1 MGYEV
6 KIARYRDRIRHL
18 EERNMVI
25 EIEDDDGEDSA
36 VADSRTEVTE
46 GSRLFV
52 QKSGITEDMVVGAN
66 DEVVEDVT
74 AKKNVPEDTG
84 EPLSFSVALEEL
96 ELLDFD
102 NSSQLL

>member
-1 MGYEV
+1 MG
-6 KIARYRDRIRHL
+6 IRHL

-74 AKKNVPEDTG
+74 AKKNVPETPG
-84 EPLSFSVALEEL
+84 SLCRLVSLWKNWSFWTLIIHHSC
-96 ELLDFD
+96 FD
-102 NSSQLL
+102 VSRIYYE